1 MKRRDFLAGTLPLT
15 LCLDVPAAL
24 TSTGRAP
31 RACIVTGDFI
41 RPPDVVGVFE
51 ELGIG
56 YDVVGLGA
64 AETADGRRYSLLW
77 ITSPE
82 YPYHTELSPRMVAT
96 IEAFLDAG
104 RGVFA
109 EFTLNFPGVPA
120 AARPQKTGIARL
132 FVSSPLDTVAGC
144 LPAGTILDE
153 HDSIC
158 LPLTG
163 ETRAL
168 RDILSFGKVK
178 GVERVMEVPAT
189 DRTWPGV
196 VWGERASGRFA
207 VATTSISDFRRREYA
222 PLAHWQGFLRD
233 LVLALL
239 SPKERAAVSA
249 AYIPITAYT
258 EPRVWVLPNSPL
270 TLVVE
275 TRTGLS
281 VTAAGAQTRETTPG
295 RFEFSLGSG
304 PVASRTITSSVATLK
319 VRRKVDVGVRVAARK
334 DAYRRALDRNIGWF
348 ERSGALLS
356 PDGSRGVS
364 EWISGPD
371 INGNRIPYGKGQM
384 FSPERAD
391 CVFQSGLAFRLYGEV
406 AASER
411 HRGIGGNLLRSI
423 LDLQRLDRDDARYGL
438 WYTRGRSGPPYQDDI
453 AWSTIGCFAG
463 NRYTKR
469 PILYHRGTLSA
480 AASVKAFQTGGKN
493 GLALAGAE
501 DDPYP
506 HPHDRGQLLASWL
519 YAYGSTGDKTY
530 LDIALP
536 LVEQMIERFPTI
548 PRFLISRTEESVRFL
563 LPLALAYVYTG
574 SAAFRD
580 EMRKQTDYI
589 VACIAPCGAI
599 QEHGSNAG
607 SKVGGG
613 DLGLTY
619 DANETISDQLYT
631 TSFAVMNLWI
641 AYKATSDKAYLDTF
655 ERVMDYLVRIQI
667 ENASKPTIDGGW
679 MRGFDYGLWEYY
691 GSNADESWT
700 AYCMETGWMNAIID
714 IALSLY
720 LLDDTFYPTAHAVHA
735 TAGMPT

>member
-1 MKRRDFLAGTLPLT
+1 MKRREFLAGAVPLA
-15 LCLDVPAAL
+15 LCLDVSAASA
-24 TSTGRAP
+24 STGTTP
-31 RACIVTGDFI
+31 RACIVTSDD
-41 RPPDVVGVFE
+41 RRRPDVAGVFD

-56 YDVVGLGA
+56 YDLVPLGA
-64 AETADGRRYSLLW
+64 AEDANRSRYSILW

-82 YPYHTELSPRMVAT
+82 YPYHTELNPRMVAN
-96 IEAFLDAG
+96 IESFLRAG

-109 EFTLNFPGVPA
+109 EFTLNFPGVMA
-120 AARPQKTGIARL
+120 VATPQKTGIARL
-132 FVSSPLDTVAGC
+132 FVASPLDAVDGS

-163 ETRAL
+163 DTSHL
-168 RDILSFGKVK
+168 RVLLSFGNVK
-178 GVERVMEVPAT
+178 GVEHIMEAPAPE
-189 DRTWPGV
+189 RTWPGV
-196 VWGERASGRFA
+196 VWGERDSGRFA
-207 VATTSISDFRRREYA
+207 VATTSISEFGRREYA
-222 PLAHWQGFLRD
+222 PLTHWQRFLRN

-239 SPKERAAVSA
+239 PPAERAAVSA
-249 AYIPITAYT
+249 AYIPINAYT
-258 EPRVWVLPNSPL
+258 EPRVWTPPNSPV
-270 TLVVE
+270 TVVVE
-275 TRTGLS
+275 TG
-281 VTAAGAQTRETTPG
+281 AGAQVTIRGAETRETAPG
-295 RFEFSLGSG
+295 RFETRITSG
-304 PVASRTITSSVATLK
+304 AATPLTITGTIATSK
-319 VRRKVDVGVRVAARK
+319 ARRTFEVGVRVEGRK
-334 DAYRRALDRNIGWF
+334 ESYRRALNRNIGWF

-391 CVFQSGLAFRLYGEV
+391 CVFQSGLAFRLYGDV
-406 AASER
+406 AASAR
-411 HRGIGGNLLRSI
+411 HRGIGENLLRSI

-453 AWSTIGCFAG
+453 AWATIGCFAG
-463 NRYTKR
+463 SRYTKR

-530 LDIALP
+530 LDLALP

-563 LPLALAYVYTG
+563 LPLALAFVYTG
-574 SAAFRD
+574 RETFRD
-580 EMRKQTDYI
+580 ELRKQTDYI
-589 VACIAPCGAI
+589 VSCIAPCGAI
-599 QEHGSNAG
+599 QERGSNAG
-607 SKVGGG
+607 SKVGG
-613 DLGLTY
+613 DLGLTF

-641 AYKATSDKAYLDTF
+641 AYKATADKVYLNTF

-667 ENASKPTIDGGW
+667 ENAGKPTIDGGW

-720 LLDDTFYPTAHAVHA
+720 LLDDTFYPTAHAVQGVA
-735 TAGMPT
+735 TWPA

>member
-1 MKRRDFLAGTLPLT
+1 
-15 LCLDVPAAL
+15 
-24 TSTGRAP
+24 
-31 RACIVTGDFI
+31 
-41 RPPDVVGVFE
+41 
-51 ELGIG
+51 
-56 YDVVGLGA
+56 
-64 AETADGRRYSLLW
+64 
-77 ITSPE
+77 
-82 YPYHTELSPRMVAT
+82 MVAT
-96 IEAFLDAG
+96 VEAFLKAG

-132 FVSSPLDTVAGC
+132 FVASPLDTVAGF

-158 LPLTG
+158 LPLAGEVTG
-163 ETRAL
+163 EARGL
-168 RDILSFGKVK
+168 RGILSFSKVK
-178 GVERVMEVPAT
+178 GVERVMEAPAP

-196 VWGERASGRFA
+196 VWGERDSGRFA
-207 VATTSISDFRRREYA
+207 VATTSISEFRRREYA
-222 PLAHWQGFLRD
+222 PLAHWQRFLRD

-239 SPKERAAVSA
+239 PAEERAAVLA
-249 AYIPITAYT
+249 AYIPIKSYT
-258 EPRVWVLPNSPL
+258 EPRVWALPNSPL

-275 TRTGLS
+275 T
-281 VTAAGAQTRETTPG
+281 VAGARVNVAGGQTRETAPG
-295 RFEFSLGSG
+295 RFEIALTSG
-304 PVASRTITSSVATLK
+304 PAASRTITGFVATSK
-319 VRRKVDVGVRVAARK
+319 ARRRADVGVRVAARR
-334 DAYRRALDRNIGWF
+334 DAYRRALERNIGWF

-371 INGNRIPYGKGQM
+371 IHGNRIPYGKGQM

-391 CVFQSGLAFRLYGEV
+391 CVFQSGLAFRLYGDV
-406 AASER
+406 AASAR
-411 HRGIGGNLLRSI
+411 HRGIGENLLRSI

-463 NRYTKR
+463 NRYTKL
-469 PILYHRGTLSA
+469 PVFYHRGTLSA
-480 AASVKAFQTGGKN
+480 AASVKAFKTGGKN

-530 LDIALP
+530 LDLALP
-536 LVEQMIERFPTI
+536 LVEQMIARFPTI
-548 PRFLISRTEESVRFL
+548 PRFLISRTEEAVRFL
-563 LPLALAYVYTG
+563 LPLTLAFVYTG
-574 SAAFRD
+574 SATFRD

-589 VACIAPCGAI
+589 ASCIAPCGAI

-641 AYKATSDKAYLDTF
+641 AYKATADKIYLDTF
-655 ERVMDYLVRIQI
+655 ERVTDYLVRIQI
-667 ENASKPTIDGGW
+667 ENAAKPAIDGGW

-714 IALSLY
+714 IALALY
-720 LLDDTFYPTAHAVHA
+720 LANDSFYSARPQAEWKS
-735 TAGMPT
+735 

>member
-1 MKRRDFLAGTLPLT
+1 MVMRRREFLAGTLPLAFS
-15 LCLDVPAAL
+15 LDARAAPAPA
-24 TSTGRAP
+24 GGAP
-31 RACIVTGDFI
+31 RACIAAGDDR
-41 RPPDVVGVFE
+41 RPPDIAGVFE

-56 YDVVGLGA
+56 YDVVPLGA
-64 AETADGRRYSLLW
+64 AEAADSSRYSLLW
-77 ITSPE
+77 ITSLE
-82 YPYHTELSPRMVAT
+82 YPYHTELSPRMIAT
-96 IEAFLDAG
+96 VEAFLNAG

-109 EFTLNFPGVPA
+109 EFTLNFPGVTA
-120 AARPQKTGIARL
+120 DAKPQKTGIARL
-132 FVSSPLDTVAGC
+132 FVSSPLDTVAGF

-163 ETRAL
+163 EARLL
-168 RDILSFGKVK
+168 RGILSFGKVK
-178 GVERVMEVPAT
+178 GVERVMEAPAP

-196 VWGERASGRFA
+196 VWGERDSGRFA

-222 PLAHWQGFLRD
+222 PLTHWRRFLRD

-239 SPKERAAVSA
+239 PNEERAAVLA
-249 AYIPITAYT
+249 GYIPINAYT
-258 EPRVWVLPNSPL
+258 VPRVWTLPNSQF

-275 TRTGLS
+275 TTVGAKVS
-281 VTAAGAQTRETTPG
+281 VTGASTRETAPG
-295 RFEFSLGSG
+295 RFEIAVASG
-304 PVASRTITSSVATLK
+304 PAASRAITGFIGTSKA
-319 VRRKVDVGVRVAARK
+319 RRKFDVAVRVTARR
-334 DAYRRALDRNIGWF
+334 DAYRRALARNVGWF

-411 HRGIGGNLLRSI
+411 HRGIGENLLRSI

-453 AWSTIGCFAG
+453 AWATIGCFAG
-463 NRYTKR
+463 SRYTKR

-530 LDIALP
+530 LDVALP

-563 LPLALAYVYTG
+563 LTLALAYVYTG
-574 SAAFRD
+574 GSIYRD

-589 VACIAPCGAI
+589 VSCLAPCGAI

-641 AYKATSDKAYLDTF
+641 AYKATADKVYLKTF

-667 ENASKPTIDGGW
+667 ENAAKPTIDGGW

-720 LLDDTFYPTAHAVHA
+720 LLDDTFYPAARAVHA
-735 TAGMPT
+735 TAG